1 MPRSTTIDSTQADS
15 LVLDDYKDVVT
26 EYFPIAPNQAIK
38 RGHALA
44 VLNNQLVFCDG
55 SKTDGSEIIFAIAT
69 QDITVGSSATT
80 GLVYTEGTFN
90 PNQVIWKNSADNCS
104 NIVHKIN
111 ARKLGIYFK
120 QVL

>member
-1 MPRSTTIDSTQADS
+1 MPRTITVDTTQTDT
-15 LVLDDYKDVVT
+15 LVLDDFKDVVT
-26 EYFPIAPNQAIK
+26 EYFPIAPNQTIK

-69 QDITVGSSATT
+69 QDVTVGSSAVS

-90 PNQVIWKNSADNCS
+90 PNQVIWKNTADNCS

-120 QVL
+120 QIL

>member
-1 MPRSTTIDSTQADS
+1 MPRNITVDTTQTDT
-15 LVLDDYKDVVT
+15 LVLDDFKDVVT
-26 EYFPIAPNQAIK
+26 EYFPIAPNQIIK

-55 SKTDGSEIIFAIAT
+55 SKTDGSEIIFAIAA
-69 QDITVGSSATT
+69 QDVTVGSSAVP

-90 PNQVIWKNSADNCS
+90 PNQVIWKNTADNCS

-120 QVL
+120 QIL

>member
-26 EYFPIAPNQAIK
+26 EYFPIAPNQTIK

-44 VLNNQLVFCDG
+44 MLSNQLVFCDG

-69 QDITVGSSATT
+69 QDVTVGATATT

>member
-26 EYFPIAPNQAIK
+26 EYFPIAPNQTIK

-55 SKTDGSEIIFAIAT
+55 SKTDGSEVIFAIAT

>member
-1 MPRSTTIDSTQADS
+1 MPRTITIDTTQADS
-15 LVLDDYKDVVT
+15 LVLDDFKDVIT
-26 EYFPIAPNQAIK
+26 EYFPLAPNQMIK

-44 VLNNQLVFCDG
+44 VLNNQLVFCDS

-69 QDITVGSSATT
+69 QDVAVGSSAVP
-80 GLVYTEGTFN
+80 GLVYVEGTFN
-90 PNQVIWKNSADNCS
+90 PNKVIWENPADNCS
-104 NIVHKIN
+104 NIEHKIN